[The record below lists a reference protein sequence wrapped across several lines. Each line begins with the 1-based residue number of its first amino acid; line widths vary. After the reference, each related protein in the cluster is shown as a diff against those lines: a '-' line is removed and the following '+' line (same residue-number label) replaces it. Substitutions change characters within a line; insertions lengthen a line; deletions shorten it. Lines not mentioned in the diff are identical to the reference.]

1 MKGNLNIEI
10 DKKTQ
15 NLKAFKEKDEEL
27 DVLVKKW
34 KKKLKFVIM
43 AENGSIGFIIHNITK
58 TSKTLM
64 KIGF

>member
-15 NLKAFKEKDEEL
+15 NLKAFKEKNEEL

-34 KKKLKFVIM
+34 KKKV
-43 AENGSIGFIIHNITK
+43 
-58 TSKTLM
+58 
-64 KIGF
+64 KIFYHGRKWIYWVYNS